1 MLFRHLEESCHAHLL
16 HQAWHML
23 GEQWFSMASMEAHE
37 NANVL
42 YLTEPG
48 YAPETPEYY
57 LRSAAH
63 FVHWNSKRGVL
74 LSKIDEAPIDR
85 FLDEHLPHC
94 RCAARCRRTRADVRA
109 ALKQFFAMHGQV
121 RLRQIPDILAAIANE
136 SDDFTL
142 HLVEVRG
149 PSVSTCAV
157 LRRHVLEFFVDRFG
171 TNSVRTSKLVPA
183 NVIRFVMHRMR
194 ALVPSAVKDIG
205 ISLRS
210 YFRFK
215 ALPWNP
221 NNKPHRG
228 AATCRLVARRWTAGG
243 SIVERDEATAP
254 RFPTMNSQV
263 IRAALDPK

>member
-1 MLFRHLEESCHAHLL
+1 MLRRPWSTTSGAP
-16 HQAWHML
+16 
-23 GEQWFSMASMEAHE
+23 
-37 NANVL
+37 
-42 YLTEPG
+42 LTSFIG
-48 YAPETPEYY
+48 T
-57 LRSAAH
+57 R
-63 FVHWNSKRGVL
+63 RGGTTY
-74 LSKIDEAPIDR
+74 KIDEAPIDR

-149 PSVSTCAV
+149 LSVSTCAV
-157 LRRHVLEFFVDRFG
+157 LRRHVLEFLVDRFG

-210 YFRFK
+210 YFGLRPCRGTPITNLIA
-215 ALPWNP
+215 ALP
-221 NNKPHRG
+221 R
-228 AATCRLVARRWTAGG
+228 VALWRVAGLPEVL
-243 SIVERDEATAP
+243 SSSEIRQLLHTFP
-254 RFPTMNSQV
+254 R
-263 IRAALDPK
+263 